1 MVAPI
6 LGPTAG
12 GWLTEYYSWRWVFY
26 INVPFGILS
35 LLGVI
40 ALAKESPRVKDRPFD
55 LFGFMLLS
63 IAIVCV
69 QLMLDRGHSKYWF
82 ESTEIIIELIVS
94 LLAFYLFIVHMFTHK
109 NPYVDPRLF
118 KDKNFSSGLVFIFLL
133 GVIMLATMTLLPP
146 YLQNLLGYPVFDA
159 GLILAPRGVG
169 TMFAMLMSTLI
180 MERTMISPRYLI
192 VAGLSLI
199 TLSMWEMTGFT
210 TDVTLAMIVRTGI
223 TQGIG
228 LGLIFT
234 PLSTLAFATLDP
246 ALRTDA
252 TSIFG
257 LVRTIGSSLGISIVV
272 TQLASNTQR
281 EHAAL
286 TEHIHAFN
294 PLLHQ
299 GAATGGWDISSAQGL
314 AMLESEIARQAVQL
328 AYIDDFQLIIVM
340 ALLAIPSALLLRNPN
355 RAGR

>member
-1 MVAPI
+1 M
-6 LGPTAG
+6 
-12 GWLTEYYSWRWVFY
+12 
-26 INVPFGILS
+26 
-35 LLGVI
+35 
-40 ALAKESPRVKDRPFD
+40 
-55 LFGFMLLS
+55 
-63 IAIVCV
+63 
-69 QLMLDRGHSKYWF
+69 
-82 ESTEIIIELIVS
+82 
-94 LLAFYLFIVHMFTHK
+94 
-109 NPYVDPRLF
+109 
-118 KDKNFSSGLVFIFLL
+118 
-133 GVIMLATMTLLPP
+133 
-146 YLQNLLGYPVFDA
+146 
-159 GLILAPRGVG
+159 
-169 TMFAMLMSTLI
+169 
-180 MERTMISPRYLI
+180 SPRYLI
-192 VAGLSLI
+192 VAGLSLL

-210 TDVTLAMIVRTGI
+210 TDVNLNMIILTGI

-294 PLLHQ
+294 PLLQQ
-299 GAATGGWDISSAQGL
+299 GAATGGWDIGSAHGL
-314 AMLESEIARQAVQL
+314 ALLESEIARQAVQL

-340 ALLAIPSALLLRNPN
+340 TLLAIPSALLLRNPN